1 MNKKLYAAVLKLIDD
16 IMKKESPQWAKNK
29 ARILKQKGS
38 LMEALEVDS
47 LLALEIVSAIE
58 KKFKVRIEE
67 KDFNNFNNLENIV
80 TLLER
85 KIGKSKKSG
94 KARAE
99 L

>member
-1 MNKKLYAAVLKLIDD
+1 MDKKLYKSVTKLIDD
-16 IMKKESPQWAKNK
+16 IMEKESPQWAKKK

-47 LLALEIVSAIE
+47 LLALEIVSAVE

-67 KDFNNFNNLENIV
+67 KDFIHFNNLENIV
-80 TLLER
+80 NLLEK
-85 KIGKSKKSG
+85 KIKKSKKSS
-94 KARAE
+94 KAQPE

>member
-16 IMKKESPQWAKNK
+16 IMKKESPQWAKK
-29 ARILKQKGS
+29 KTRILKQKGS

-67 KDFNNFNNLENIV
+67 KDFDNFNNLENIV
-80 TLLER
+80 SLLEK
-85 KIGKSKKSG
+85 KIEKSKKSG
-94 KARAE
+94 KARA
-99 L
+99 

>member
-1 MNKKLYAAVLKLIDD
+1 MNKKLYAVVLKLVDD
-16 IMKKESPQWAKNK
+16 IMKKESPQWAKKK

-67 KDFNNFNNLENIV
+67 KDFDNFNNLENIV
-80 TLLER
+80 SLLEK
-85 KIGKSKKSG
+85 KIEKSKKSG